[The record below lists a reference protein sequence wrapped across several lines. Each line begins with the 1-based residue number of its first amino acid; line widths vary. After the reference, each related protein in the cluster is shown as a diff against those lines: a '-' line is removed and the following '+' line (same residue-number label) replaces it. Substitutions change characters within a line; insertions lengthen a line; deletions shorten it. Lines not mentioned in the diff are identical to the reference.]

1 MASKRTITLPAP
13 ADPLPQTETA
23 QRFLDSAVASVR
35 NTIEAMDTLR
45 EVRREKEGKGPGGQ
59 LADSDMDLLRM
70 AIVFAGAG
78 IDATLKQLVR
88 DAIPDLA
95 EVSPQVAAKFRDFVD
110 RTLAP
115 GGENAAG
122 HRTLVNVLLS
132 DAASPRAALLEL
144 YIGELVGNSLQ
155 SAEELDNICGA
166 PGISDQAL
174 RKRIADAK
182 GPRSGP
188 AGKTRLRQLFEARNE
203 IVHELDLQV
212 PGEAN
217 QRRRRPRAIKETIDS
232 VREGLETAQLIIN
245 EVSVLLTAPKTDQ
258 AGAPPRAGRR
268 PKG

>member
-13 ADPLPQTETA
+13 AEALPQTETA
-23 QRFLDSAVASVR
+23 QRFLDSACSSVQ
-35 NTIEAMDTLR
+35 NTIDAMDTLR
-45 EVRREKEGKGPGGQ
+45 EVRREKEGKGKGGQ

-78 IDATLKQLVR
+78 IDATLKQLAR

-95 EVSPQVAAKFRDFVD
+95 EVNGQVSAKFRDFVD

-122 HRTLVNVLLS
+122 HRTLVSILLS

-166 PGISDQAL
+166 LGISNAAL
-174 RKRIADAK
+174 RKRIAAAK

-188 AGKTRLRQLFEARNE
+188 AGKTKLRQLFEARNE

-232 VREGLETAQLIIN
+232 VKEGLETAQLVIN
-245 EVSVLLTAPKTDQ
+245 EVASILTTPRPSHLLTI
-258 AGAPPRAGRR
+258 GRTVQ
-268 PKG
+268 